1 MRHFDIHYTLTAP
14 VSHIGETASTGSYFQ
29 TINTAAG
36 RLPVITGNS
45 VRGILR
51 DKLAGHLLDCI
62 GEPVDKEIFNVLYS
76 GGNISGSTK
85 NDVRR
90 AKLVRQHFPMISLL
104 GGGLG
109 TMIMSGQLVSG
120 FVYPICRESEQV
132 TGISSE
138 LSWHD
143 LIEDIEFTRMDDT
156 KDDKNADRIVNVD
169 DVSKA
174 KASTQMRFSVQYL
187 SAGTE
192 LVQRLT
198 LLDGSTELEEA
209 AFLTGIAE
217 WFKLPTLGG
226 MRAKGFGAFAASC
239 TSGTG
244 GAGISVTSTGS
255 ISVTDEAA
263 EKIEKYAGFLDTDS
277 PTEWLYLLKEGGKSG
292 KA

>member
-51 DKLAGHLLDCI
+51 DKLADHLLDSI
-62 GEPVDKEIFNVLYS
+62 GQPVDKETFNVLYS

-85 NDVRR
+85 NDVAR
-90 AKLVRQHFPMISLL
+90 AKLIRQHFPMLSLL

-120 FVYPICRESEQV
+120 FCYPLCRESEPF
-132 TGISSE
+132 TGIESRI
-138 LSWHD
+138 SWHD
-143 LIEDIEFTRMDDT
+143 LIDDIEFTRMDDS
-156 KDDKNADRIVNVD
+156 KDDTNIDRIT
-169 DVSKA
+169 DVEEEKKA

-198 LLDGSTELEEA
+198 LLDGSTELEQGA
-209 AFLTGIAE
+209 LLTAIAE
-217 WFKLPTLGG
+217 WFRLPTLGG
-226 MRAKGFGAFAASC
+226 MRSKGFGSFAATVKSDDIE
-239 TSGTG
+239 
-244 GAGISVTSTGS
+244 ISVDSSGAVTMSDAATAS
-255 ISVTDEAA
+255 IAQYA
-263 EKIEKYAGFLDTDS
+263 KHIEDDAPAD
-277 PTEWLYLLKEGGKSG
+277 WLYLLKGGAKSG
-292 KA
+292 KT

>member
-45 VRGILR
+45 IRGILR
-51 DKLAGHLLDCI
+51 DKLADHLLDSI
-62 GEPVDKEIFNVLYS
+62 GQPVDKETFNVLYS

-85 NDVRR
+85 NDVAR
-90 AKLVRQHFPMISLL
+90 AKQIRQHFPMLSLL

-120 FVYPICRESEQV
+120 FCYPLCRESESF
-132 TGISSE
+132 TGIESRI
-138 LSWHD
+138 SWHD
-143 LIEDIEFTRMDDT
+143 LIDDIEFTRMDDS
-156 KDDKNADRIVNVD
+156 KDDTNIDRITD
-169 DVSKA
+169 IEEEKKA

-198 LLDGSTELEEA
+198 LLDGSTDLEQGA
-209 AFLTGIAE
+209 LLTAIAE
-217 WFKLPTLGG
+217 WFRLPTLGG
-226 MRAKGFGAFAASC
+226 MRSKGFGSFAATVKSD
-239 TSGTG
+239 GIE
-244 GAGISVTSTGS
+244 ISVDSSGAVTMSDAATAS
-255 ISVTDEAA
+255 IAQYA
-263 EKIEKYAGFLDTDS
+263 KHIEGDAPAD
-277 PTEWLYLLKEGGKSG
+277 WLYLLKGGAKSG

>member
-51 DKLAGHLLDCI
+51 DKLADHLLDSI
-62 GEPVDKEIFNVLYS
+62 GQPVDKETFNVLYS

-85 NDVRR
+85 NDVAR
-90 AKLVRQHFPMISLL
+90 AKQIRQHFPMLSLL

-120 FVYPICRESEQV
+120 FCYPLCRESEPF
-132 TGISSE
+132 TGIASRI
-138 LSWHD
+138 SWHD
-143 LIEDIEFTRMDDT
+143 LIDDIEFTRMDDS
-156 KDDKNADRIVNVD
+156 KDDTNIDRITD
-169 DVSKA
+169 IEEEKKA

-192 LVQRLT
+192 MVQRLT
-198 LLDGSTELEEA
+198 LLDGSTDLEQGA
-209 AFLTGIAE
+209 LLTAIAE
-217 WFKLPTLGG
+217 WFRLPTLGG
-226 MRAKGFGAFAASC
+226 MRSKGFGSFAATVESDEIM
-239 TSGTG
+239 
-244 GAGISVTSTGS
+244 ISVDSSGVVTMSDAATES
-255 ISVTDEAA
+255 IAQYVHHIDDDAPA
-263 EKIEKYAGFLDTDS
+263 D
-277 PTEWLYLLKEGGKSG
+277 WLYLLKGGAKSG
-292 KA
+292 KT

>member
-29 TINTAAG
+29 TINTATG

-51 DKLAGHLLDCI
+51 DKLADHLLDSI
-62 GEPVDKEIFNVLYS
+62 GQPVDKETFNVLYS

-85 NDVRR
+85 NDVAR
-90 AKLVRQHFPMISLL
+90 AKQIRQHFPMLSLL

-120 FVYPICRESEQV
+120 FCYPLCRESEPF
-132 TGISSE
+132 TGIASTI
-138 LSWHD
+138 SWHD
-143 LIEDIEFTRMDDT
+143 LIDDIEFTRMDDS
-156 KDDKNADRIVNVD
+156 KDDTNIDRIT
-169 DVSKA
+169 DVEEEKKA

-198 LLDGSTELEEA
+198 LLDGSTDLEQGA
-209 AFLTGIAE
+209 LLTAIAE
-217 WFKLPTLGG
+217 WFRLPTLGG
-226 MRAKGFGAFAASC
+226 MRSKGFGSFAATVKSDDI
-239 TSGTG
+239 T
-244 GAGISVTSTGS
+244 ISVDSSCAVRMSDATTES
-255 ISVTDEAA
+255 IAQYVHHIDDDAPA
-263 EKIEKYAGFLDTDS
+263 D
-277 PTEWLYLLKEGGKSG
+277 WLYLLKGGTKSG
-292 KA
+292 KT

>member
-51 DKLAGHLLDCI
+51 DKLADNLLDAI
-62 GEPVDKEIFNVLYS
+62 GHPVDKETFNVLYS

-85 NDVRR
+85 NDVQR

-120 FVYPICRESEQV
+120 FAYPICRESEQI
-132 TGISSE
+132 TGISSDQ
-138 LSWHD
+138 SWHN
-143 LIEDIEFTRMDDT
+143 LIDDIEFTRMDDS
-156 KDDKNADRIVNVD
+156 KDDTNIDRIA
-169 DVSKA
+169 DVEEEKKA

-198 LLDGSTELEEA
+198 LLDGSTDLELA
-209 AFLTGIAE
+209 ALITGISE
-217 WFKLPTLGG
+217 WFKFPTLGG
-226 MRAKGFGAFAASC
+226 MRAKGFGTFSAR
-239 TSGTG
+239 
-244 GAGISVTSTGS
+244 VTSDNIMVSVDSDGC
-255 ISVTDEAA
+255 ISMTNAA
-263 EKIEKYAGFLDTDS
+263 RDIINQYTKHLEDDAPSD
-277 PTEWLYLLKEGGKSG
+277 WLYLLKEGGKSG

>member
-51 DKLAGHLLDCI
+51 DKLADHLLDSI
-62 GEPVDKEIFNVLYS
+62 GQPVDKETFNVLYS

-85 NDVRR
+85 NDVAR
-90 AKLVRQHFPMISLL
+90 AKLIRQHFPMLSLL

-120 FVYPICRESEQV
+120 FCYPLCRESEPF
-132 TGISSE
+132 TGIASRI
-138 LSWHD
+138 SWHD
-143 LIEDIEFTRMDDT
+143 LIDDIEFTRMDDS
-156 KDDKNADRIVNVD
+156 KDDTNIDRIT
-169 DVSKA
+169 DVEEEKKA

-198 LLDGSTELEEA
+198 LLDGSTELEQA
-209 AFLTGIAE
+209 ALLTAIAE
-217 WFKLPTLGG
+217 WFRLPTLGG
-226 MRAKGFGAFAASC
+226 MRSKGFGSFAAAVKSDDIEISVDS
-239 TSGTG
+239 SGT
-244 GAGISVTSTGS
+244 VTMSDAATES
-255 ISVTDEAA
+255 IAQYVHHIDDDAPA
-263 EKIEKYAGFLDTDS
+263 D
-277 PTEWLYLLKEGGKSG
+277 WLYLLKGGTKSG
-292 KA
+292 KT

>member
-36 RLPVITGNS
+36 RLPIITGNS

-51 DKLAGHLLDCI
+51 DKLADHLLNAI
-62 GEPVDKEIFNVLYS
+62 GQPVDKETFNVLYS

-85 NDVRR
+85 NDVAR
-90 AKLVRQHFPMISLL
+90 AKLIRQHFPMMSLL

-120 FVYPICRESEQV
+120 FCYPLCRESEPF
-132 TGISSE
+132 TGIASRI
-138 LSWHD
+138 SWHD
-143 LIEDIEFTRMDDT
+143 LIDDIEFTRMDDG
-156 KDDKNADRIVNVD
+156 KDDTNIERITD
-169 DVSKA
+169 IEEEKKA

-198 LLDGSTELEEA
+198 LVDGSTDLEQA
-209 AFLTGIAE
+209 ALLTAIAE
-217 WFKLPTLGG
+217 WFRIPTLGG
-226 MRAKGFGAFAASC
+226 MRSKGFGSFAATVASDDIK
-239 TSGTG
+239 
-244 GAGISVTSTGS
+244 ISVDNSSTVAMSETATAS
-255 ISVTDEAA
+255 IAQYA
-263 EKIEKYAGFLDTDS
+263 QHIEDDAPAD
-277 PTEWLYLLKEGGKSG
+277 WLYLLKGGGNNG

>member
-51 DKLAGHLLDCI
+51 DKLSDHLLDSI
-62 GEPVDKEIFNVLYS
+62 GQPVDKETFNVLYS

-85 NDVRR
+85 NDVAR
-90 AKLVRQHFPMISLL
+90 AKQIRQHFPMLSLL

-120 FVYPICRESEQV
+120 FCYPLCRESEPF
-132 TGISSE
+132 TGIASTI
-138 LSWHD
+138 SWHD
-143 LIEDIEFTRMDDT
+143 LIDDIEFTRMDDS
-156 KDDKNADRIVNVD
+156 KDDTNIDRIT
-169 DVSKA
+169 DVEEEKKA

-198 LLDGSTELEEA
+198 LLDGSTELEQGA
-209 AFLTGIAE
+209 LLTAIAE
-217 WFKLPTLGG
+217 WFRLPTLGG
-226 MRAKGFGAFAASC
+226 MRSKGFGSFAAAV
-239 TSGTG
+239 TSGDIV
-244 GAGISVTSTGS
+244 ISVDSSGTVWMSDAATAS
-255 ISVTDEAA
+255 IAQYA
-263 EKIEKYAGFLDTDS
+263 KHIEDDATAD
-277 PTEWLYLLKEGGKSG
+277 WLYLLKGGTKSG
-292 KA
+292 KT

>member
-51 DKLAGHLLDCI
+51 DKLADHLLDAI
-62 GEPVDKEIFNVLYS
+62 GQPVDKETFNVLYS

-85 NDVRR
+85 NDVAR
-90 AKLVRQHFPMISLL
+90 AKQIRQHFPMLSLL

-120 FVYPICRESEQV
+120 FCYPLCRESEPF
-132 TGISSE
+132 TGIASRI
-138 LSWHD
+138 SWHD
-143 LIEDIEFTRMDDT
+143 LIDDIEFTRMDDS
-156 KDDKNADRIVNVD
+156 KDDNNIDRIT
-169 DVSKA
+169 DVEEEKKA

-198 LLDGSTELEEA
+198 LLDGSTELEQGA
-209 AFLTGIAE
+209 LLTAIAE
-217 WFKLPTLGG
+217 WFRLPTLGG
-226 MRAKGFGAFAASC
+226 MRSKGFGSFAAAVKSD
-239 TSGTG
+239 GIE
-244 GAGISVTSTGS
+244 ISVDSSGA
-255 ISVTDEAA
+255 VTMSEAA
-263 EKIEKYAGFLDTDS
+263 
-277 PTEWLYLLKEGGKSG
+277 TESIAQYVHHIDDDAPVDWLYLLKGGAKSG
-292 KA
+292 KT

>member
-51 DKLAGHLLDCI
+51 DKLADHLLDSI
-62 GEPVDKEIFNVLYS
+62 GQPVDKETFNVLYS

-85 NDVRR
+85 NDVAR
-90 AKLVRQHFPMISLL
+90 AKQIRQHFPMLSLL

-120 FVYPICRESEQV
+120 FCYPLCRESEPF
-132 TGISSE
+132 TGIASRI
-138 LSWHD
+138 SWHD
-143 LIEDIEFTRMDDT
+143 LIDDIEFTRMDDS
-156 KDDKNADRIVNVD
+156 KDDTNIDRITD
-169 DVSKA
+169 IEEEKKA

-198 LLDGSTELEEA
+198 LLDGSTDLEQA
-209 AFLTGIAE
+209 ALLTAIAE
-217 WFKLPTLGG
+217 WFRLPTLGG
-226 MRAKGFGAFAASC
+226 MRSKGFGSFAATVTSDGIEISVDS
-239 TSGTG
+239 SGT
-244 GAGISVTSTGS
+244 VTMSDAATAS
-255 ISVTDEAA
+255 IAQYA
-263 EKIEKYAGFLDTDS
+263 KHIEDDAPAD
-277 PTEWLYLLKEGGKSG
+277 WLYLLKGGTKSG
-292 KA
+292 KT

>member
-1 MRHFDIHYTLTAP
+1 MRHFDIRYTLTAP

-29 TINTAAG
+29 TINTASG

-51 DKLAGHLLDCI
+51 DKLADNLLDAI
-62 GEPVDKEIFNVLYS
+62 GHPVDKETFNVLYS

-85 NDVRR
+85 NDVQR
-90 AKLVRQHFPMISLL
+90 AKLVRQHFPMLSLL

-120 FVYPICRESEQV
+120 FVYPICRESEQI

-138 LSWHD
+138 LSWHN
-143 LIEDIEFTRMDDT
+143 LIDDIEFTRMDDS
-156 KDDKNADRIVNVD
+156 KDDTNIDRITDVD
-169 DVSKA
+169 EEKKA

-217 WFKLPTLGG
+217 WFKLPTIGG
-226 MRAKGFGAFAASC
+226 MRAKGFGAFSASF
-239 TSGTG
+239 TSG
-244 GAGISVTSTGS
+244 GAGISVDSTGS
-255 ISVTDEAA
+255 ILATDEAA
-263 EKIEKYAGFLDTDS
+263 EKIDKYVRFLDTDS
-277 PTEWLYLLKEGGKSG
+277 PAEWLYLLKEGGKSG
-292 KA
+292 KT

>member
-51 DKLAGHLLDCI
+51 DKLADHLLDSI
-62 GEPVDKEIFNVLYS
+62 GQPVDKETFNVLYS

-85 NDVRR
+85 NDVAR
-90 AKLVRQHFPMISLL
+90 AKLIRQHFPMLSLL

-120 FVYPICRESEQV
+120 FCYPLCRESEQF
-132 TGISSE
+132 TGIASRI
-138 LSWHD
+138 SWHD
-143 LIEDIEFTRMDDT
+143 LIDDIEFTRMDDS
-156 KDDKNADRIVNVD
+156 KDDTNIDRIT
-169 DVSKA
+169 DVEEEKKA

-198 LLDGSTELEEA
+198 LLDGSTELERA
-209 AFLTGIAE
+209 ALLTAIAE
-217 WFKLPTLGG
+217 WFRLPTLGG
-226 MRAKGFGAFAASC
+226 MRSKGFGSFAAAVKSDDIEISVDS
-239 TSGTG
+239 SGT
-244 GAGISVTSTGS
+244 VTMSDAATES
-255 ISVTDEAA
+255 IAQYVHHIDDDAPA
-263 EKIEKYAGFLDTDS
+263 D
-277 PTEWLYLLKEGGKSG
+277 WLYLLKGGTKSG
-292 KA
+292 KT

>member
-1 MRHFDIHYTLTAP
+1 MRHFDIRYTLTAP

-51 DKLAGHLLDCI
+51 DKLADNLLDAI
-62 GEPVDKEIFNVLYS
+62 GHPVDKETFNVLYS
-76 GGNISGSTK
+76 GGNISGNTK
-85 NDVRR
+85 NDVQR

-120 FVYPICRESEQV
+120 FVYPICRESEQI

-138 LSWHD
+138 LSWHN
-143 LIEDIEFTRMDDT
+143 LIDDIEFTRMDDS
-156 KDDKNADRIVNVD
+156 KDDTNIDRIT
-169 DVSKA
+169 DVEEEKKA

-198 LLDGSTELEEA
+198 LLDGSTDLELA
-209 AFLTGIAE
+209 ALITGISE
-217 WFKLPTLGG
+217 WFELPTLGG
-226 MRAKGFGAFAASC
+226 MRAKGFGTFDARVTADDIM
-239 TSGTG
+239 
-244 GAGISVTSTGS
+244 ISVDSYGCISMSNAARDSIAQYAKHLDDDSTSN
-255 ISVTDEAA
+255 
-263 EKIEKYAGFLDTDS
+263 
-277 PTEWLYLLKEGGKSG
+277 WLYLLKEGGKSG

>member
-51 DKLAGHLLDCI
+51 DKLADHLLDSI
-62 GEPVDKEIFNVLYS
+62 GQPVDKETFNVLYS

-85 NDVRR
+85 NDVAR
-90 AKLVRQHFPMISLL
+90 AKLIRQHFPMLSLL

-120 FVYPICRESEQV
+120 FCYPLCRESEPF
-132 TGISSE
+132 TGIASRI
-138 LSWHD
+138 SWHD
-143 LIEDIEFTRMDDT
+143 LIDDIEFTRMDDS
-156 KDDKNADRIVNVD
+156 KDDTNIDRIT
-169 DVSKA
+169 DVEEEKKA

-198 LLDGSTELEEA
+198 LLDGSTELERA
-209 AFLTGIAE
+209 ALLTAIAE
-217 WFKLPTLGG
+217 WFRLPTLGG
-226 MRAKGFGAFAASC
+226 MRSKGFGSFAAAVKSDDIEISVDS
-239 TSGTG
+239 SGT
-244 GAGISVTSTGS
+244 VTMSDAATES
-255 ISVTDEAA
+255 IAQYVHHIDDDAPA
-263 EKIEKYAGFLDTDS
+263 D
-277 PTEWLYLLKEGGKSG
+277 WLYLLKGGTKSG
-292 KA
+292 KT

>member
-51 DKLAGHLLDCI
+51 DKLADHLLDAI
-62 GEPVDKEIFNVLYS
+62 GQPVDKETFNVLYS

-85 NDVRR
+85 NDVAR
-90 AKLVRQHFPMISLL
+90 AKQIRQHFPMLSLL

-120 FVYPICRESEQV
+120 FCYPLCRESEPF
-132 TGISSE
+132 TGIASRI
-138 LSWHD
+138 SWHD
-143 LIEDIEFTRMDDT
+143 LIDDIEFTRMDDS
-156 KDDKNADRIVNVD
+156 KDDTNIDRITD
-169 DVSKA
+169 IEEEKKA

-187 SAGTE
+187 SAGAE

-198 LLDGSTELEEA
+198 LLDGSTDLEQA
-209 AFLTGIAE
+209 ALLTAIAE
-217 WFKLPTLGG
+217 WFRLPTLGG
-226 MRAKGFGAFAASC
+226 MRSKGFGSFAATV
-239 TSGTG
+239 TSGDIV
-244 GAGISVTSTGS
+244 ISVDSSGTVWMSDAATAS
-255 ISVTDEAA
+255 IAQYA
-263 EKIEKYAGFLDTDS
+263 KHIEDDAPAD
-277 PTEWLYLLKEGGKSG
+277 WLYLLKGGAKSG
-292 KA
+292 KT

>member
-1 MRHFDIHYTLTAP
+1 MMRHFDIHYTLTAP

-51 DKLAGHLLDCI
+51 DKLADNLLDTI
-62 GEPVDKEIFNVLYS
+62 GHPVDKETFNVLYS

-85 NDVRR
+85 NDVQR

-120 FVYPICRESEQV
+120 FVYPVCRESEQI

-138 LSWHD
+138 LSWHN
-143 LIEDIEFTRMDDT
+143 LIDDIEFTRMDDS
-156 KDDKNADRIVNVD
+156 KDDTNIDRIT
-169 DVSKA
+169 DVEEEKKA

-209 AFLTGIAE
+209 AFLTGVAE

-226 MRAKGFGAFAASC
+226 MRAKGFGTFSACVTSDEIMISVDS
-239 TSGTG
+239 SGT
-244 GAGISVTSTGS
+244 ISMSDKAKET
-255 ISVTDEAA
+255 IAM
-263 EKIEKYAGFLDTDS
+263 YAKHLDDDTPS
-277 PTEWLYLLKEGGKSG
+277 EWLYLLKEGGKSG

>member
-1 MRHFDIHYTLTAP
+1 MKHFDIHYTLTAP

-29 TINTAAG
+29 TINIAAG

-45 VRGILR
+45 VRGIIR
-51 DKLAGHLLDCI
+51 DKLADNLLDAI
-62 GEPVDKEIFNVLYS
+62 GHPVDKETFNVLYS

-85 NDVRR
+85 NDVQR

-120 FVYPICRESEQV
+120 FCYPLCSESYTF
-132 TGISSE
+132 TGIESDV
-138 LSWHD
+138 SWHN
-143 LIEDIEFTRMDDT
+143 LIDDIEFTRMDDS
-156 KDDKNADRIVNVD
+156 KDDTNIGRIT
-169 DVSKA
+169 DVEEEKKA

-198 LLDGSTELEEA
+198 LLDGSTELELA
-209 AFLTGIAE
+209 ALITGISE

-226 MRAKGFGAFAASC
+226 MRAKGFGTFSAIVTSDDIMISVDS
-239 TSGTG
+239 SGT
-244 GAGISVTSTGS
+244 ISMSN
-255 ISVTDEAA
+255 AA
-263 EKIEKYAGFLDTDS
+263 RDIIAQYAKYLEGDAPSD
-277 PTEWLYLLKEGGKSG
+277 WLYLLKEGGKSG